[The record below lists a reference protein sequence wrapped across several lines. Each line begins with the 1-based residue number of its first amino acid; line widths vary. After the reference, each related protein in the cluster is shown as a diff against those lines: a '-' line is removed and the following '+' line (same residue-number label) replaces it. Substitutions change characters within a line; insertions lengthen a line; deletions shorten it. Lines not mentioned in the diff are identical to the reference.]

1 MPVLPLDVFW
11 KKLAESRLLS
21 ANQISDVRA
30 AYQESKKESGSQEN
44 QTAIAAQWLVRQRI
58 LTLWQAKQLTKG
70 NASNF
75 FIGDYRLLDKREMSP
90 GGVVCQARH
99 EPTKQAVSLVPID
112 DSVSQRVDVWTEVV
126 RQVERAAETI
136 SPILSRTW
144 ALESAG
150 GNRFIVCED
159 LVSQVSVA
167 EGSQTLKWSVVD
179 AVKTILLVC
188 RGVAEIHRLGG
199 VHGMISTG
207 TLVGASTETPSQKGP
222 RLLQYPLSGDPLGV
236 FAADSLKS
244 PQIVAQFSESIC
256 FVSPERL
263 VSGKPVT
270 PAGDV
275 YSIGCLLHT
284 LLVGSPVIW
293 KGSPSATVHL
303 IREAAMGGTSLWLPI
318 KGCPQ
323 EVQKLL
329 DYMTATDP
337 RRRYDDAVEAVDA
350 IAACLQVSAVSP
362 ELPTQRLFQPNLIAV
377 AAEGGAE
384 AKPSVRG
391 NTRKQNGTFRI
402 LSVPSVLAGA
412 LLIAFTLFSMWRIF
426 SRFDVGSEEIS
437 QVSIA
442 HESAVLPISEAE
454 KGTHQVGKDEAF
466 ILAEDDSL
474 PWMPPAEP
482 SPVVFRYLPSGS
494 QLILSAR
501 PAGFMKS
508 KDGQL
513 VLKAGGEQLKAVM
526 VLLESLVKC
535 SLSEIETLQVSWQAD
550 EEGFP
555 LVAIWAH
562 RYRTSVQE
570 SATSGATNV
579 ADPAGNSGGWL
590 RWYPD
595 GENGSDVVVAVPQL
609 MDALMSTTEEK
620 SELPRSMRP
629 LGPVLDGNR
638 QFTLLGSPHF
648 LVHDGR
654 VLLPAI
660 MMPLLDPIENIL
672 GADCPAAAVSV
683 HLDDRTYFELDAVSP
698 AVGSARVLNRQL
710 ELGLHQ
716 VSKKAEAVISSRD
729 LDLYGRRLVMR
740 LPEILRIGQR
750 YLRIGIEGRD
760 LVVAN
765 AYLPEM
771 AAHNI
776 MLAVSLLLD
785 QIQANPSG
793 SRVAEDKSVDLQQS
807 AADKLQRPVTLVFDS
822 DSLETAI
829 EMLSE
834 AVSTTIEIAGADLE
848 SEGITKNQ
856 SFGLSERD
864 RPAEEVL
871 RTILRK
877 SESKPGQLIYVFR
890 EDGDG
895 EKIVITTNTTA
906 QQRGEEIPEVFHAV
920 PVQ

>member
-11 KKLAESRLLS
+11 KKLAESQLLS
-21 ANQISDVRA
+21 ANQIADVRA
-30 AYQESKKESGSQEN
+30 AYQELKIESGSQEN
-44 QTAIAAQWLVRQRI
+44 QTAIAAQWLVRQRV
-58 LTLWQAKQLTKG
+58 LTLWQAKQLLKG

-75 FIGDYRLLDKREMSP
+75 FLGDYRLLDKRGMSP
-90 GGVVCQARH
+90 GGVVYQGRH
-99 EPTKQAVSLVPID
+99 EPTKQVVSLVPID
-112 DSVSQRVDVWTEVV
+112 SSVSQRVDVWTEVV
-126 RQVERAAETI
+126 RQVERAAETT

-144 ALESAG
+144 ALESAE

-167 EGSQTLKWSVVD
+167 EVSQTLKWSVVE
-179 AVKTILLVC
+179 AVETILLVC

-207 TLVGASTETPSQKGP
+207 TLVGASTETPSKDGL
-222 RLLQYPLSGDPLGV
+222 RLLQYPLSGDPLGI

-244 PQIVAQFSESIC
+244 PQSVAQFAESVC
-256 FVSPERL
+256 FVPPERL
-263 VSGKPVT
+263 VTGKPVT
-270 PAGDV
+270 PSGDV
-275 YSIGCLLHT
+275 YAIGCLLHT
-284 LLVGSPVIW
+284 LLVGRPVIW
-293 KGSPSATVHL
+293 KGSPSAT
-303 IREAAMGGTSLWLPI
+303 GTFICEEGRRDASLWPPI

-323 EVQKLL
+323 EIQKLL

-350 IAACLQVSAVSP
+350 IAACLQMSAVSP
-362 ELPTQRLFQPNLIAV
+362 ELPTQRAFQPNLIAV

-391 NTRKQNGTFRI
+391 NARKQNPAFRI
-402 LSVPSVLAGA
+402 LSVPSVLVGA

-426 SRFDVGSEEIS
+426 SRFDVGSKEIS

-454 KGTHQVGKDEAF
+454 KGAHQVGKDKAF
-466 ILAEDDSL
+466 ILADDDSL
-474 PWMPPAEP
+474 PWMPPTEL

-501 PAGFMKS
+501 PADFLGS
-508 KDGQL
+508 KDGQF
-513 VLKAGGEQLKAVM
+513 VLKAGGEKLKAVM

-562 RYRTSVQE
+562 RYGTGVQE
-570 SATSGATNV
+570 SATAGVTNV
-579 ADPAGNSGGWL
+579 AVPTENSGGWL

-595 GENGSDVVVAVPQL
+595 GENGNDVVVAVPQL
-609 MDALMSTTEEK
+609 MDALISTTEEK

-629 LGPVLDGNR
+629 LEPVLDGNR
-638 QFTLLGSPHF
+638 HITLLGSPHF

-654 VLLPAI
+654 VLLSATT
-660 MMPLLDPIENIL
+660 MPLLNPIENIL
-672 GADCPAAAVSV
+672 GAGCPAAAVSI

-716 VSKKAEAVISSRD
+716 VSKKAEAVISSLD
-729 LDLYGRRLVMR
+729 LDVYGRRLVMR
-740 LPEILRIGQR
+740 LPEILRMGQR

-785 QIQANPSG
+785 QIQANPIG
-793 SRVAEDKSVDLQQS
+793 SRVAKDKRVGLQQS
-807 AADKLQRPVTLVFDS
+807 AAVKLQRPVTLVFDS
-822 DSLETAI
+822 DSLETAV

-834 AVSTTIEIAGADLE
+834 AVSITIEIAGADLE

-864 RPAEEVL
+864 RPAEDVL

-906 QQRGEEIPEVFHAV
+906 QQRGEKIPEVFHAV

>member
-1 MPVLPLDVFW
+1 MPVLPLDAFW
-11 KKLAESRLLS
+11 EKLTESRLLS
-21 ANQISDVRA
+21 AKQISDIRA
-30 AYQESKKESGSQEN
+30 AYQESKKESDTQEN
-44 QTAIAAQWLVRQRI
+44 QTAIVAQWLVRQRV

-70 NASNF
+70 NARNF
-75 FIGDYRLLDKREMSP
+75 FMGDYRLLDKRGMCP
-90 GGVVCQARH
+90 GGVVYQGRH

-126 RQVERAAETI
+126 RQVERAAETT

-150 GNRFIVCED
+150 GSRFIVCED
-159 LVSQVSVA
+159 LISQVSVA
-167 EGSQTLKWSVVD
+167 EVSQTRTWS
-179 AVKTILLVC
+179 AVEAMKTILLVC

-199 VHGMISTG
+199 VHGMIST
-207 TLVGASTETPSQKGP
+207 TALVGTSTETSSQNGP

-236 FAADSLKS
+236 FAADSLRS
-244 PQIVAQFSESIC
+244 PPVVEQFAESIC
-256 FVSPERL
+256 FVPPERL

-275 YSIGCLLHT
+275 YGIGCLLHAI
-284 LLVGSPVIW
+284 LVGRPAIW
-293 KGSPSATVHL
+293 KGSPLATSTF
-303 IREAAMGGTSLWLPI
+303 IREEGRRSSSLWPPI

-323 EVQKLL
+323 EIQKLL
-329 DYMTATDP
+329 NYMTATDP
-337 RRRYDDAVEAVDA
+337 RQRYSDAVEAVDA
-350 IAACLQVSAVSP
+350 ISACLRGSAVSP
-362 ELPTQRLFQPNLIAV
+362 ELPPQRAFQPNLIAV
-377 AAEGGAE
+377 AAGGGVE
-384 AKPSVRG
+384 AKTSDRSK
-391 NTRKQNGTFRI
+391 TKKQNQNFRM
-402 LSVPSVLAGA
+402 LSVPSIIVGVL
-412 LLIAFTLFSMWRIF
+412 LVAFTAFSIWRTF
-426 SRFDVGSEEIS
+426 SRFEIGSEKETQIS
-437 QVSIA
+437 KVKERA
-442 HESAVLPISEAE
+442 GPAASEASA
-454 KGTHQVGKDEAF
+454 GTRLVGKENTF
-466 ILAEDDSL
+466 VLAVDDSL
-474 PWMPPAEP
+474 PWMPPTEP
-482 SPVVFRYLPSGS
+482 SRLVFRYLPSGS

-501 PAGFMKS
+501 PADFMNS
-508 KDGQL
+508 QDGQF

-535 SLSEIETLQVSWQAD
+535 SLSKIETLQVSWQAD
-550 EEGFP
+550 ENGLP

-562 RYRTSVQE
+562 CYEPGGQE
-570 SATSGATNV
+570 GARAGGANEAV
-579 ADPAGNSGGWL
+579 PAGNSGGWL
-590 RWYPD
+590 RWYPN
-595 GENGSDVVVAVPQL
+595 GENGNDVVVAVPQL
-609 MDALMSTTEEK
+609 MNALMSTTAET

-629 LGPVLDGNR
+629 LGPVLDGSR

-654 VLLPAI
+654 VLLPATTL
-660 MMPLLDPIENIL
+660 PLLDPIENIL
-672 GADCPAAAVSV
+672 GAECPAAAVSI

-698 AVGSARVLNRQL
+698 AVGSARVLDRQL
-710 ELGLHQ
+710 EVGLHQ
-716 VSKKAEAVISSRD
+716 VSKKAEAVISGRD
-729 LDLYGRRLVMR
+729 LDVYGRRLVMR

-776 MLAVSLLLD
+776 VLAASLLLD
-785 QIQANPSG
+785 QIQANPIG
-793 SRVAEDKSVDLQQS
+793 SRVAEGKSVELQQS
-807 AADKLQRPVTLVFDS
+807 AAVKLQQSVTLVFDS

-834 AVSTTIEIAGADLE
+834 AVNITIEIAGADLE

-895 EKIVITTNTTA
+895 EKIVITTNMTA
-906 QQRGEEIPEVFHAV
+906 QQRDEEIPEVFHTV
-920 PVQ
+920 PAQ

>member
-1 MPVLPLDVFW
+1 MPVLPLDAFW
-11 KKLAESRLLS
+11 EKLAESRLLS
-21 ANQISDVRA
+21 AKQISGIRA
-30 AYQESKKESGSQEN
+30 AYQESKKESDTQEN
-44 QTAIAAQWLVRQRI
+44 QTAIVAQWLVRQRV
-58 LTLWQAKQLTKG
+58 LTLWQAKQLAKG
-70 NASNF
+70 NSSNF
-75 FIGDYRLLDKREMSP
+75 FMGDYRLLDKRGMCP
-90 GGVVCQARH
+90 GGAVYQGRH

-112 DSVSQRVDVWTEVV
+112 ESASQRVDVWTEVV
-126 RQVERAAETI
+126 RQVERAAETT

-150 GNRFIVCED
+150 GSRFIVCED
-159 LVSQVSVA
+159 LIPQVSVA
-167 EGSQTLKWSVVD
+167 EAIQTRTWSVVE

-199 VHGMISTG
+199 VHGMISTSA
-207 TLVGASTETPSQKGP
+207 LVGTSTETPSQSGP

-236 FAADSLKS
+236 FAADSLRS
-244 PQIVAQFSESIC
+244 DQVVAQFAESIC
-256 FVSPERL
+256 FVPPERL

-275 YSIGCLLHT
+275 YGIGCLLHAI
-284 LLVGSPVIW
+284 LVGRPAIW
-293 KGSPSATVHL
+293 KGSPSATSTF
-303 IREAAMGGTSLWLPI
+303 ICEEGRRNSSLWPPI

-323 EVQKLL
+323 EIQKLL

-337 RRRYDDAVEAVDA
+337 RRRYSDAVEAVDA
-350 IAACLQVSAVSP
+350 ISACLRGSAVSP
-362 ELPTQRLFQPNLIAV
+362 ELPPQRAFQPNLIAV
-377 AAEGGAE
+377 AAGGGADFKTV
-384 AKPSVRG
+384 ARG
-391 NTRKQNGTFRI
+391 NARKQNRAFRMP
-402 LSVPSVLAGA
+402 SVPSVLAVA
-412 LLIAFTLFSMWRIF
+412 LFVVVTSFFMWRMF
-426 SRFDVGSEEIS
+426 SRFEGGSKEKS
-437 QVSIA
+437 QVSA
-442 HESAVLPISEAE
+442 SNENTVLPVSEASV
-454 KGTHQVGKDEAF
+454 GTHLVGKGNTF
-466 ILAEDDSL
+466 VLAVDNSL
-474 PWMPPAEP
+474 PWMPPTEP
-482 SPVVFRYLPSGS
+482 SRLVFRYLPSGS

-501 PAGFMKS
+501 PADFLNS
-508 KDGQL
+508 KDGQF
-513 VLKAGGEQLKAVM
+513 VLKAGGEQLEAVV

-535 SLSEIETLQVSWQAD
+535 SLSKIETLQVSWQAD
-550 EEGFP
+550 ENGLP

-562 RYRTSVQE
+562 RYEPGGQE
-570 SATSGATNV
+570 GARAGATNV
-579 ADPAGNSGGWL
+579 AAPAGNSGGWL
-590 RWYPD
+590 RWYPN
-595 GENGSDVVVAVPQL
+595 GENGNDVVVAVPQL
-609 MDALMSTTEEK
+609 MDALMSTTAEI

-629 LGPVLDGNR
+629 LAPVLDGNR

-654 VLLPAI
+654 VLLPVTTL
-660 MMPLLDPIENIL
+660 PLLDPIENIL
-672 GADCPAAAVSV
+672 GAECPAAAVSI

-698 AVGSARVLNRQL
+698 AVGSARVLDRQL
-710 ELGLHQ
+710 EVGLHQ
-716 VSKKAEAVISSRD
+716 VSKKAEAVISGRD
-729 LDLYGRRLVMR
+729 LDVYGRRLVMR

-776 MLAVSLLLD
+776 VLAVSLLLD
-785 QIQANPSG
+785 QIQANPIG
-793 SRVAEDKSVDLQQS
+793 SRVAEDKSVGLQQS
-807 AADKLQRPVTLVFDS
+807 AAVKLQRPVTLVFDS

-834 AVSTTIEIAGADLE
+834 AVGITIEIAGADLE

-906 QQRGEEIPEVFHAV
+906 QQRDEEIPAVFHAV
-920 PVQ
+920 PAQ

>member
-1 MPVLPLDVFW
+1 MPVLPLDAFW
-11 KKLAESRLLS
+11 EKLAESRLLS
-21 ANQISDVRA
+21 AKQISGIRA
-30 AYQESKKESGSQEN
+30 AYQESKKESDTQEN
-44 QTAIAAQWLVRQRI
+44 QTAIVAQWLVRQRV
-58 LTLWQAKQLTKG
+58 LTLWQAKQLAKG

-75 FIGDYRLLDKREMSP
+75 FMGDYRLLDKRGMCP
-90 GGVVCQARH
+90 GGAVYQGRH

-112 DSVSQRVDVWTEVV
+112 DSASQRVDVWTEIV
-126 RQVERAAETI
+126 RQVERAAETT

-144 ALESAG
+144 ALESSG
-150 GNRFIVCED
+150 GSRFIVCED
-159 LVSQVSVA
+159 LISQVSVA
-167 EGSQTLKWSVVD
+167 EAIQTRTWSVVE

-199 VHGMISTG
+199 VHGMISTIA
-207 TLVGASTETPSQKGP
+207 LVGTSTETPFQNGP

-236 FAADSLKS
+236 FAADSLRS
-244 PQIVAQFSESIC
+244 DQVVAQFAESIC
-256 FVSPERL
+256 FVPPERL

-275 YSIGCLLHT
+275 YAIGCLLHAI
-284 LLVGSPVIW
+284 LVGRPAIW
-293 KGSPSATVHL
+293 KGSPSATSTF
-303 IREAAMGGTSLWLPI
+303 ICEEGRRNSSLWPPI

-323 EVQKLL
+323 EIQKLL

-337 RRRYDDAVEAVDA
+337 RQRYSDAVEAVDA
-350 IAACLQVSAVSP
+350 ISACLRGSAVSP
-362 ELPTQRLFQPNLIAV
+362 ELPPQRAFQPNLIAV
-377 AAEGGAE
+377 AARGGAE
-384 AKPSVRG
+384 FKTVARG
-391 NTRKQNGTFRI
+391 NARKQNWAFRMP
-402 LSVPSVLAGA
+402 SVPSVLVVA
-412 LLIAFTLFSMWRIF
+412 LLVAVTSFFTWQMF
-426 SRFDVGSEEIS
+426 SRFEGGSKEKS
-437 QVSIA
+437 RVSA
-442 HESAVLPISEAE
+442 SNENAVLPVSEASA
-454 KGTHQVGKDEAF
+454 GTHLVGKGNTF
-466 ILAEDDSL
+466 VLAVDDSL
-474 PWMPPAEP
+474 PWMPPTEP
-482 SPVVFRYLPSGS
+482 SRLVFRYLPSGS
-494 QLILSAR
+494 QLILSVR
-501 PAGFMKS
+501 PADFLNS
-508 KDGQL
+508 KDGQF
-513 VLKAGGEQLKAVM
+513 VLKAGGEQLEAVV

-535 SLSEIETLQVSWQAD
+535 SLSKIETLQVSWQAD
-550 EEGFP
+550 ENGLP

-562 RYRTSVQE
+562 RYEPGGQE
-570 SATSGATNV
+570 GARATNV
-579 ADPAGNSGGWL
+579 AVPAGNSGGWL
-590 RWYPD
+590 RWYPN
-595 GENGSDVVVAVPQL
+595 GENGKDVVVAVPQL
-609 MDALMSTTEEK
+609 MDALMSTTAEI

-629 LGPVLDGNR
+629 LAPVLDGNR

-654 VLLPAI
+654 VLLPATTL
-660 MMPLLDPIENIL
+660 PLLDPIENIL
-672 GADCPAAAVSV
+672 GAECPAAAVSI

-698 AVGSARVLNRQL
+698 AVGSARVLDRQL
-710 ELGLHQ
+710 EVGLHQ
-716 VSKKAEAVISSRD
+716 VSKKAEAVISGRD
-729 LDLYGRRLVMR
+729 LDVYGRRLVMR

-776 MLAVSLLLD
+776 VLAASLLLD
-785 QIQANPSG
+785 QIQANPIG
-793 SRVAEDKSVDLQQS
+793 SRVAEDKSVGLQQS
-807 AADKLQRPVTLVFDS
+807 AAVKLQRPVTLVFDS

-834 AVSTTIEIAGADLE
+834 AVDITIEISGADLE

-890 EDGDG
+890 EDGNG

-906 QQRGEEIPEVFHAV
+906 QQRDEEIPAVFHAV
-920 PVQ
+920 PAQ